1 MELIAEN
8 ISKKIKHKTILDNV
22 CAEFKSGNTYG
33 IVGRNGSGK
42 TMLFRALSGLIKIDS
57 GNIFPDGQR
66 LHKDMEIL
74 PEPGIMIENAGL
86 YPDLSGFDNLKFLTG
101 INKKVDDT
109 VIREYIKR
117 LD

>member
-1 MELIAEN
+1 MQKIFQ
-8 ISKKIKHKTILDNV
+8 KKVKHKTILDNV